1 MSSGVGVLEPGTVF
15 ARDFRVV
22 RGLRTGGMGAVYV
35 VDQMSTGKQRA
46 LKIMAPELAMDP
58 ATRERFVL
66 EARAASRI
74 ESDHVVEIVTAGVDE
89 LTGAPYLVMELL
101 RGEELAEA
109 LERTRRLSLGD
120 VAEVLAQVG
129 HALEQAHAHGIVHRD
144 LKPENIFL
152 AASKR
157 RDTSFTAKVLDFGIA
172 KLVADS
178 VQKTGTQPLG
188 TPLFMSP
195 EQTDR
200 KGRISPATD
209 VWALGLIAF
218 KLLTGRD
225 FWLEADGSL
234 PMLLREI
241 VIEPIPYATVRA
253 RQFGV
258 EALLPPGFDAWF
270 VRCVNV
276 DINARF
282 PEAGAA
288 VRAFAEIVAP
298 DTQRGQLILAGG
310 ANVGSQPLAGQSGA
324 LGGPGSPA
332 MGGFNTGPGAHPAA
346 VSAGGV
352 TYPQPSVSAGAPITP
367 YGGAPPGAMYPS
379 GPPAYGV
386 SPQSSTTSPAS
397 LSGPAGNLAG
407 GASPGSKAWLAI
419 PLVLV
424 IGGGLAF
431 AGYKLLGP
439 GAAPAGSTQAGP
451 GSSGA
456 AVASSTGA
464 TPESSAKPAAGAGTT
479 CPDGLAFV
487 KGGKMF
493 MGARDLSDDA
503 KPPHSVTVSSFC
515 IDKKEVTTAEYDA
528 CFEKTECERPL
539 ENVSWRGISSAQE
552 KRYSPLC
559 NGMKK
564 DRDAHPINCVAW
576 SMADNFCKKR
586 GARLPTEAE
595 WEYAARGSRQRTYP
609 WGDEAPGAKHLNACG
624 KECAKWGA
632 DNKDAKMATMHGED
646 DGYATTAPA
655 GSFPA
660 GATAEGVLDLAGN
673 VWEWTAD
680 WHAPYPATEGMADP
694 KGAETGTKRVAR
706 GGDFTS
712 SDPDW
717 AKPAWR
723 WKTEPDTYNHAI
735 GFRCAME
742 PRP

>member
-1 MSSGVGVLEPGTVF
+1 MSGAVSVLEPGMVF

-22 RGLRTGGMGAVYV
+22 RGLRTGGMGAVYI
-35 VDQMSTGKQRA
+35 VDQLSTGKQRA
-46 LKIMAPELAMDP
+46 LKVMSPELASDP

-89 LTGAPYLVMELL
+89 VTGAPYLVMELL
-101 RGEELAEA
+101 RGEELSDAV
-109 LERTRRLSLGD
+109 ERAGRLSLGD

-157 RDTSFTAKVLDFGIA
+157 RDASFTAKVLDFGIA

-241 VIEPIPYATVRA
+241 VVEPIPYATVRA

-270 VRCVNV
+270 ARCVNV
-276 DINARF
+276 DINARY
-282 PEAGAA
+282 PEAGGA
-288 VRAFAEIVAP
+288 VRAFAELVAP
-298 DTQRGQLILAGG
+298 DTKRGQLIVAGTS
-310 ANVGSQPLAGQSGA
+310 NLSSQQPPGQGYSGA
-324 LGGPGSPA
+324 LGASGAP
-332 MGGFNTGPGAHPAA
+332 GFNTGPGAPPMG
-346 VSAGGV
+346 SASGGAP
-352 TYPQPSVSAGAPITP
+352 TYPQHTGPGAGMSGQPAPIYT
-367 YGGAPPGAMYPS
+367 GGAPPQGL
-379 GPPAYGV
+379 GPV
-386 SPQSSTTSPAS
+386 RSTTAGAS
-397 LSGPAGNLAG
+397 LSQAAGQFTP
-407 GASPGSKAWLAI
+407 GAPQGGSKAWIAI
-419 PLVLV
+419 P
-424 IGGGLAF
+424 IGLMILGGIGF
-431 AGYKLLGP
+431 AGYRMFALTKANEANL
-439 GAAPAGSTQAGP
+439 APT
-451 GSSGA
+451 SSATTA
-456 AVASSTGA
+456 AVAPTMSASA
-464 TPESSAKPAAGAGTT
+464 DSSATAAAGPQGTT
-479 CPDGLAFV
+479 CPDGLAFI

-493 MGARDLSDDA
+493 MGARDLSEDA
-503 KPPHSVTVSSFC
+503 KPPHGVTVSSFC
-515 IDKKEVTTAEYDA
+515 IDKKEVTTAEYRA
-528 CFEKTECERPL
+528 CFDKTDCERPL
-539 ENVSWRGISSAQE
+539 ENVSWPGITEALKQ
-552 KRYSPLC
+552 RYSPLC
-559 NGMKK
+559 NGIK
-564 DRDAHPINCVAW
+564 DDRASHPINCVAW
-576 SMADNFCKKR
+576 SMADNYCKKR

-595 WEYAARGSRQRTYP
+595 WEFAARGSRQRVYP
-609 WGDEAPGAKHLNACG
+609 WGDEAPSAKHLNACG

-632 DNKDAKMATMHGED
+632 DNKDPKPTMHGDD
-646 DGYATTAPA
+646 DGYAATAPV
-655 GSFPA
+655 GSFQA
-660 GATAEGVLDLAGN
+660 GATAEGVLDMAGN

-680 WHAPYPATEGMADP
+680 WHAAYPAEDLVDP
-694 KGAETGTKRVAR
+694 KGPETGTLRVAR
-706 GGDFTS
+706 GGDFLGS
-712 SDPDW
+712 NPDW

-723 WKTEPDTYNHAI
+723 FKTNPDTYNHAI
-735 GFRCAME
+735 GFRCAMN
-742 PRP
+742 PKP

>member
-22 RGLRTGGMGAVYV
+22 RGLRTGGMGAVYI

-46 LKIMAPELAMDP
+46 LKVMAPELAMDP

-89 LTGAPYLVMELL
+89 ATGAPYLVMELL
-101 RGEELAEA
+101 RGEELADA
-109 LERTRRLSLGD
+109 LERTGRLSLGD

-157 RDTSFTAKVLDFGIA
+157 RDASFTAKVLDFGIA

-270 VRCVNV
+270 ARCVNV
-276 DINARF
+276 DISARF

-298 DTQRGQLILAGG
+298 ETQRGQLIVAGG
-310 ANVGSQPLAGQSGA
+310 ANLGSQPLTGQSGA
-324 LGGPGSPA
+324 LGGSGAQA
-332 MGGFNTGPGAHPAA
+332 MGGFNTGPGPQPGA

-352 TYPQPSVSAGAPITP
+352 TYPQPSVGTGAPPAPMYTGGTP
-367 YGGAPPGAMYPS
+367 AYGANPATSTTSAASLSRPTGNLATGAPPG
-379 GPPAYGV
+379 
-386 SPQSSTTSPAS
+386 
-397 LSGPAGNLAG
+397 
-407 GASPGSKAWLAI
+407 GSKAWLAI

-424 IGGGLAF
+424 LGGGVAF
-431 AGYKLLGP
+431 AGYTIFGLGK
-439 GAAPAGSTQAGP
+439 AHDAGSTQAGP

-456 AVASSTGA
+456 AVTPTTSSGGPTPA
-464 TPESSAKPAAGAGTT
+464 TPESSAKPAAGTGTT
-479 CPDGLAFV
+479 CPDGLAFI

-493 MGARDLSDDA
+493 MGARDLSEDA

-515 IDKKEVTTAEYDA
+515 IDKKEVSTAEYDA

-539 ENVSWRGISSAQE
+539 ENVSWRNITDAQ
-552 KRYSPLC
+552 KQRYSPLC

-595 WEYAARGSRQRTYP
+595 WEYAARGSRQRAYP
-609 WGDEAPGAKHLNACG
+609 WGDEAPSAKHLNACG

-632 DNKDAKMATMHGED
+632 DNKDPKATMHGED
-646 DGYATTAPA
+646 DGYATTAPV

-660 GATAEGVLDLAGN
+660 GATAEGVLDMAGN
-673 VWEWTAD
+673 VWEWTSD
-680 WHAPYPATEGMADP
+680 WYAPYPATEGMVDP
-694 KGAETGTKRVAR
+694 RGPETGTMRVAR

-712 SDPDW
+712 SNLDW

-723 WKTEPDTYNHAI
+723 WKTDPDTYNHAI

-742 PRP
+742 PKP